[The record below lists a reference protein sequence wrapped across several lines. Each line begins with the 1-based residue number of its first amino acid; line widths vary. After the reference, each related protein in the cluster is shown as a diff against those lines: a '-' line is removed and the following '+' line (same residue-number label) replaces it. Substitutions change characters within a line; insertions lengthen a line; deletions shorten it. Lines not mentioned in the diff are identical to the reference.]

1 MTRQESPLQAL
12 ADFLPDGA
20 FPMVEAYLLQHRV
33 HLTITRSRSTVL
45 GDYRP
50 AHRGRNHRISVNGDL
65 NRYSFLITLLHELAH
80 LLTFL
85 QYGNKVAAHGKEWKA
100 MFGAMLAKFIRAD
113 LFPVPI
119 RNALAASL
127 DNPAASSCADAVL
140 MRVLRQYDPVKPGR
154 FLVEELTPGTRFRIK
169 GGRVFRRGEVQRKR
183 IRCVEEPGGRIYLF
197 SPIHEVEKLDG

>member
-1 MTRQESPLQAL
+1 MAKQESPLQAL
-12 ADFLPDGA
+12 AAFLPDGA
-20 FPMVEAYLLQHRV
+20 FPLVEAYLLEHRV
-33 HLTITRSRSTVL
+33 HLTITRSRASVL

-65 NRYSFLITLLHELAH
+65 NRYAFLITLLHELAH
-80 LLTFL
+80 LLTFN
-85 QYGNKVAAHGKEWKA
+85 QYGNKVSPHGKEWKT
-100 MFGAMLAKFIRAD
+100 MFGAMLAKFIHAD

-127 DNPAASSCADAVL
+127 GNPAASSCADAPL

-154 FLVEELTPGTRFRIK
+154 CLVEELLPGTRFRIK
-169 GGRVFRRGEVQRKR
+169 GGRIFRRGEVQRKR
-183 IRCVEEPGGRIYLF
+183 IRCVEEPGGRVYLF